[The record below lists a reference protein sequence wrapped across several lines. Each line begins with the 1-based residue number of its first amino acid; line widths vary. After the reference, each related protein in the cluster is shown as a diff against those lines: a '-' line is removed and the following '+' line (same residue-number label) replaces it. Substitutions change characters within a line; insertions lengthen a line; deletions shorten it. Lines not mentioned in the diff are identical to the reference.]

1 MNVNVMRQTW
11 TDDRLD
17 DFRGE
22 VAHRFDVVD
31 QRFDRVEAETRA
43 LRAEMHAEFAA
54 LRAEMKA
61 GFERVDDRFDRMYR
75 LMLQLGG
82 GTLVALLGLI
92 ATQL

>member
-1 MNVNVMRQTW
+1 MNVMRQTW

-17 DFRGE
+17 DFREE
-22 VAHRFDVVD
+22 VAR
-31 QRFDRVEAETRA
+31 RFDRVEAETRA
-43 LRAEMHAEFAA
+43 IRAA
-54 LRAEMKA
+54 MKA